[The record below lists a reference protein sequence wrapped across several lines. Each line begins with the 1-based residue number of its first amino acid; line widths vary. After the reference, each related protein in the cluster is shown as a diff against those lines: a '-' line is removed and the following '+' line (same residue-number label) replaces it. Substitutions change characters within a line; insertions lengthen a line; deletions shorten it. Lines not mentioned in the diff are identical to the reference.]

1 VIQEKEIKTMKFDIS
16 IVISA
21 LAILVMFYCLWLVLS
36 LRKNVPGG
44 VVGSTWKTL
53 TALVILFTLGYL
65 VTPFFGMLPPILM
78 NVIVSLIF
86 LFGAI
91 YVVITVKLIYRI
103 IEELAG

>member
-1 VIQEKEIKTMKFDIS
+1 MKFDVS
-16 IVISA
+16 IVVSV

-36 LRKNVPGG
+36 LRKNIPGG
-44 VVGSTWKTL
+44 VVGGTWKTL
-53 TALVILFTLGYL
+53 NSLVILFTLCYL
-65 VTPFFGMLPPILM
+65 VTPFFGLLPPVLT

>member
-1 VIQEKEIKTMKFDIS
+1 MKFDIS

-65 VTPFFGMLPPILM
+65 VTPFFGMLPPIL
-78 NVIVSLIF
+78 IF